1 MTKLIQELLE
11 STNSVTE
18 TKVDD
23 ILSSY
28 HNLRILKD
36 SYASSVNKEAKST
49 ETTKLE
55 IFSESKLKIS
65 LPKFNGYESVTL
77 MKYGKD

>member
-1 MTKLIQELLE
+1 MTKLIHELLE

-36 SYASSVNKEAKST
+36 SYASSVNKEAKSR
-49 ETTKLE
+49 EITKLPVHQ
-55 IFSESKLKIS
+55 S
-65 LPKFNGYESVTL
+65 LMVMNQS
-77 MKYGKD
+77 